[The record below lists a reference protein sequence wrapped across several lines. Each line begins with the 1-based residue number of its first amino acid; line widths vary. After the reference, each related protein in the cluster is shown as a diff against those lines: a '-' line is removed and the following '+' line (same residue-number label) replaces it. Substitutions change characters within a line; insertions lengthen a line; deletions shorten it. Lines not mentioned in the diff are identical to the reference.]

1 MSQNLASAQVPAQP
15 GDAEPA
21 RQRGLYRSEYEHDAC
36 GIGAI
41 AHLKGKR
48 SHQTLDDALSVLV
61 NLEHR
66 GGTGLERNTGDGAGV
81 LFQIP
86 HRFFRKEAQ
95 KDL

>member
-1 MSQNLASAQVPAQP
+1 MSQNLASAQASARP

-66 GGTGLERNTGDGAGV
+66 GGTGLERN
-81 LFQIP
+81 LCCY
-86 HRFFRKEAQ
+86 
-95 KDL
+95 

>member
-1 MSQNLASAQVPAQP
+1 M
-15 GDAEPA
+15 
-21 RQRGLYRSEYEHDAC
+21 
-36 GIGAI
+36 
-41 AHLKGKR
+41 
-48 SHQTLDDALSVLV
+48 LDDALSVLV

-95 KDL
+95 KEGQLLARRGRLRRGHALLPARRPRRALRRPAKRTFEEGCDEVRHAR